1 MALALVT
8 GGAGFIGSNLA
19 TELLARGWDV
29 RVFDDLSTGRR
40 ANLTADAELV
50 EGDIRDTALMAR
62 AMADVSVAFHQAALA
77 SVARSVANPVATN
90 EVNVDGTLG
99 VLLAARDAGARVVF
113 ASSSS
118 VYGNQDVMPVHEG
131 LACRPISPYGVSKLA
146 GERYLHA
153 FTASY
158 GMPTVALR
166 YFNVFGPRQDPN
178 AEYAAVVPRFIAATL
193 EGRPATIFGDGE
205 QARDFTFVAN
215 VVEANLL
222 AAEAGESAWG
232 GAFNIGCSGR
242 HTVNELLAAIR
253 GQVGGEGQPAVH
265 EPPRPGDVRE
275 SHASI
280 DAARGALGYVPAVGF
295 EEGIARTVAWY
306 REQGVL

>member
-8 GGAGFIGSNLA
+8 GGAGFIGSNLVA
-19 TELLARGWDV
+19 ELLSRGWDV
-29 RVFDDLSTGRR
+29 RVLDDLSTGCR
-40 ANLTADAELV
+40 ANLTADVEMI
-50 EGDIRDTALMAR
+50 EGDIRDDAMLRR
-62 AMADVSVAFHQAALA
+62 AMADASVVFHEAALP
-77 SVARSVANPVATN
+77 SVARSVADPVSTN

-118 VYGNQDVMPVHEG
+118 VYGNQDAMPVHEG
-131 LACRPISPYGVSKLA
+131 LVCRPISPYGVSKLA

-158 GMPTVALR
+158 RMRTVALR

-178 AEYAAVVPRFIAATL
+178 AEYAAVVPKFITASL
-193 EGRPATIFGDGE
+193 EGRAATIYGDGE
-205 QARDFTFVAN
+205 QARDFTFVGN
-215 VVEANLL
+215 IVEANLL
-222 AAEAGESAWG
+222 AADAGEVAWG
-232 GAFNIGCSGR
+232 GAFNIGCGER

-253 GQVGGEGQPAVH
+253 GQLGGEGEPAKY

-280 DAARGALGYVPAVGF
+280 DAARDALGYAPAFGF
-295 EEGIARTVAWY
+295 EDGIARTVAWY
-306 REQGVL
+306 REQEVL

>member
-1 MALALVT
+1 
-8 GGAGFIGSNLA
+8 
-19 TELLARGWDV
+19 
-29 RVFDDLSTGRR
+29 
-40 ANLTADAELV
+40 
-50 EGDIRDTALMAR
+50 
-62 AMADVSVAFHQAALA
+62 
-77 SVARSVANPVATN
+77 
-90 EVNVDGTLG
+90 
-99 VLLAARDAGARVVF
+99 
-113 ASSSS
+113 
-118 VYGNQDVMPVHEG
+118 MPVREG

-178 AEYAAVVPRFIAATL
+178 AEYAAVVPKFIAATL
-193 EGRPATIFGDGE
+193 EGRAATIYGDGE

-222 AAEAGESAWG
+222 AAEAGEAAWG
-232 GAFNIGCSGR
+232 GAFNIGCGER

-253 GQVGGEGQPAVH
+253 GQLGGEGEPAVH

-275 SHASI
+275 SHAAI
-280 DAARGALGYVPAVGF
+280 DAARDSLGYAPAVGF
-295 EEGIARTVAWY
+295 EDGIARTVAWY
-306 REQGVL
+306 REQKVL